1 MKEIKYPTDE
11 ELEDMT
17 EIQYPTDEE
26 LEAMYE
32 EFIRRHPEHSWI
44 YPF

>member
-1 MKEIKYPTDE
+1 
-11 ELEDMT
+11 MT

-26 LEAMYE
+26 LERMYA
-32 EFIRRHPEHSWI
+32 EFLQRGSFHDFFAA